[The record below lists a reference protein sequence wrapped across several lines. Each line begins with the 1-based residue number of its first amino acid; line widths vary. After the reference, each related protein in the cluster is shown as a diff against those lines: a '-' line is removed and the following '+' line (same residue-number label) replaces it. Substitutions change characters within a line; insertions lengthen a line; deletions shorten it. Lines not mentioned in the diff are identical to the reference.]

1 MDEELSIRLDDLE
14 LLAIEKVQENLVE
27 KNRPMSSHVD
37 SIAAVETSFEMVKE
51 LLNKLEIEM

>member
-27 KNRPMSSHVD
+27 KNKPMSSHVD
-37 SIAAVETSFEMVKE
+37 AIAAVETSFEMVKK